1 MTRPDLEIYTLE
13 ILLHTFYN
21 FLRQR
26 YNPGSVGCVYPQALT
41 ELNKNHLFTVGRVYS
56 RPTVFFLFPR
66 AISVRSYF
74 TYSTEAF
81 CAALRIFLI
90 FSGYPPQSHCWKSF
104 GPGVNSIILMG
115 KQSFIFRRLKRI
127 SPVHTVSAT
136 ILSDYCAGLEQC
148 WGHLRSFSK

>member
-1 MTRPDLEIYTLE
+1 MTRLDSEIYTLAMS
-13 ILLHTFYN
+13 IQTFYN

-26 YNPGSVGCVYPQALT
+26 YNPSFVGCVYPQALT
-41 ELNKNHLFTVGRVYS
+41 ELNKKHFFTVGRVYS

-90 FSGYPPQSHCWKSF
+90 FSGYAPQSHCRKSF
-104 GPGVNSIILMG
+104 GHGVSRSILMWMQG
-115 KQSFIFRRLKRI
+115 FIFKRWKRI
-127 SPVHTVSAT
+127 NPVQAVSAT
-136 ILSDYCAGLEQC
+136 ILSDYCDG
-148 WGHLRSFSK
+148 

>member
-1 MTRPDLEIYTLE
+1 MTRLDIEIYTLV
-13 ILLHTFYN
+13 ILLQTFYN

-41 ELNKNHLFTVGRVYS
+41 ELNKKHLFTVGRVYS

-81 CAALRIFLI
+81 CAALSVFLI
-90 FSGYPPQSHCWKSF
+90 FSGYAPQSHCRKSF
-104 GPGVNSIILMG
+104 GHGVNSSILMWMQG
-115 KQSFIFRRLKRI
+115 FIFRRWKRI
-127 SPVHTVSAT
+127 NPVQAVSAT
-136 ILSDYCAGLEQC
+136 ILSDYCDGLEQGR
-148 WGHLRSFSK
+148 GHLRSLSK